1 MTKRR
6 IKNNLYICHARNNY
20 FTSFYDKNIALIE
33 QGIKGCQI
41 LIVCKTIE

>member
-6 IKNNLYICHARNNY
+6 IKYYFYICHAHENY

-33 QGIKGCQI
+33 QSIEGCQI
-41 LIVCKTIE
+41 LVVCKMI